1 METKSIITCPVC
13 EHNKE
18 YDMPLNACQI
28 YHECENCHTILY
40 PKKGDCCVFCSYGT
54 NPCPPIQKQIEERKP

>member
-13 EHNKE
+13 EHSKE
-18 YDMPLNACQI
+18 YEMPLNACQI
-28 YHECENCHTILY
+28 YHECENCHTILH

-54 NPCPPIQKQIEERKP
+54 NPCPPIQKQREEHKL